1 MPSRDESKQL
11 RVLLVAENAS
21 AKFGGEAIL
30 PLHYFR
36 LLRQRGI
43 ETWLVVNQRTQ
54 YELTP
59 ALATEQHRIHFVP
72 DTKFRQLLERLGR
85 PFPAAVKHFTFRLW
99 GRLLSGIRA
108 RRIVRRLVKEH
119 RIDIVHQPTPV
130 SPKEASLIFHVGA
143 PVVIGPM
150 NGGITYPPGFA
161 DFQNRWVRRF
171 IGAGRTA
178 SHLLNRLAPGKL
190 RAATLLVANPRTAAA
205 LPHGVHGE
213 ILTLVEN
220 AVDLNLWTLGT
231 HVPDVPCRFVF
242 SGRLID
248 WKGVQYLIDAFAA
261 VSQKLPATLDILGD
275 GPMRKSLEKKTV
287 DAGLTAT
294 VKFHGWL
301 PQPVCATLLGSAD
314 IFVLPSLY
322 ECGGAVVLEAIA
334 SGLPVIATNWGGPA
348 DYLDSSCGLLVE
360 PQSPGALVAHLTDAM
375 LKLAT
380 DAPLARQMGA
390 AGRAK
395 VERDF
400 DWQRKIDQILQIYSD
415 TIDRA
420 RSG

>member
-1 MPSRDESKQL
+1 
-11 RVLLVAENAS
+11 
-21 AKFGGEAIL
+21 
-30 PLHYFR
+30 
-36 LLRQRGI
+36 
-43 ETWLVVNQRTQ
+43 
-54 YELTP
+54 
-59 ALATEQHRIHFVP
+59 
-72 DTKFRQLLERLGR
+72 
-85 PFPAAVKHFTFRLW
+85 
-99 GRLLSGIRA
+99 
-108 RRIVRRLVKEH
+108 
-119 RIDIVHQPTPV
+119 
-130 SPKEASLIFHVGA
+130 
-143 PVVIGPM
+143 
-150 NGGITYPPGFA
+150 
-161 DFQNRWVRRF
+161 
-171 IGAGRTA
+171 
-178 SHLLNRLAPGKL
+178 
-190 RAATLLVANPRTAAA
+190 
-205 LPHGVHGE
+205 VHGE

-322 ECGGAVVLEAIA
+322 ECGGAVVLEAMA